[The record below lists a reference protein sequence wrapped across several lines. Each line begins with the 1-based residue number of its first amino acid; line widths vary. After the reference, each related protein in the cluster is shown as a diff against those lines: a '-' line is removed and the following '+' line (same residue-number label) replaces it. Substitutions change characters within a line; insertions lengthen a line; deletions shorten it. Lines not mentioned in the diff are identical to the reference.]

1 MSLCF
6 FFQISTVLHPLGVH
20 CTGGGQHAGVF
31 VDPGKHIHTLFFHCI
46 MQQEI
51 SWFDVTETA
60 ELDTRLAEWVTEK
73 SNAPSSY
80 STCKSNLNDR
90 VDMMIAWIVF
100 GLECNEPWNS

>member
-1 MSLCF
+1 MSLF
-6 FFQISTVLHPLGVH
+6 FRYPLYYTLLGFIALVAANMQV
-20 CTGGGQHAGVF
+20 CLWTLAAGRQV
-31 VDPGKHIHTLFFHCI
+31 KRIRTLFFHCI

-60 ELDTRLAEWVTEK
+60 ELNTRLAKWVTEK

-90 VDMMIAWIVF
+90 VDMIIAWT
-100 GLECNEPWNS
+100 